1 MDNGLVLASAKILTL
16 EKSGLNPFCNGQWS
30 RTFSTPSSFNGCC
43 SVLILFVMDNGLVRH
58 VRCPV
63 NSLLMSLN
71 PFCNGQWSR
80 TRPYKTILI
89 ISKLKSPTK
98 QILTFLNRKLTIP

>member
-30 RTFSTPSSFNGCC
+30 RT
-43 SVLILFVMDNGLVRH
+43 
-58 VRCPV
+58 
-63 NSLLMSLN
+63 LLQRTHQLGIECLN

-80 TRPYKTILI
+80 TLQQL
-89 ISKLKSPTK
+89 KLY
-98 QILTFLNRKLTIP
+98 NYD